1 MLHRLGLGVVKRIKP
16 TPFQGHVVTFMA
28 DSNLGR
34 LHMDAEALL
43 RVSPEELAQA
53 LLDRRRLL
61 KDQLPT
67 VIRTLEAEEQNLA
80 PKVTRAVE
88 NHKRANDVVAK
99 LKSTRDSSQ
108 KVAHGLL
115 PKVRGHRDSLVES
128 GGMVSLDPD
137 WKKEKLFEEL
147 DEIEDSIQTSAL
159 DHKAEKKMID
169 RRKKLIELNEK
180 WLKER
185 RDLNPE
191 MVDYI
196 DSRREMSHLFKTA
209 DKSHRDMIKAVEKAQ
224 PLHEKKVT
232 MQAEIREIRRV
243 LDRAK
248 ELLAQSDDAISH
260 WERRLKD
267 GDGELGLGF
276 ADLLVAKKRVAEGG
290 DSTFARKIKPDNQKR
305 GKNNPRK
312 GKSNKTKNPAKADSE
327 KKVVE
332 SAPESPTPAAK
343 KAEAPSHG
351 GEEE

>member
-1 MLHRLGLGVVKRIKP
+1 M
-16 TPFQGHVVTFMA
+16 TFMA

-169 RRKKLIELNEK
+169 RRKKLIEQNEK

-185 RDLNPE
+185 RDMNPE

-290 DSTFARKIKPDNQKR
+290 DSTFARKIKPDNKKR

-332 SAPESPTPAAK
+332 SAPESPTPATK

>member
-1 MLHRLGLGVVKRIKP
+1 M
-16 TPFQGHVVTFMA
+16 TFMA

-67 VIRTLEAEEQNLA
+67 VIRTLEAEEQNLV

-169 RRKKLIELNEK
+169 RRKKLIEQNEK

-185 RDLNPE
+185 RDMNPE

-290 DSTFARKIKPDNQKR
+290 DSTFARKIKPDNKKR

>member
-1 MLHRLGLGVVKRIKP
+1 
-16 TPFQGHVVTFMA
+16 
-28 DSNLGR
+28 
-34 LHMDAEALL
+34 MDAEALL

-67 VIRTLEAEEQNLA
+67 VIRTLEAEEQNLS
-80 PKVTRAVE
+80 PKVDRVVK
-88 NHKRANDVVAK
+88 NHKRANDAVAK

-108 KVAHGLL
+108 KIAHGLL

-169 RRKKLIELNEK
+169 RRKKLIGQNEK

-185 RDLNPE
+185 RQMNPE
-191 MVDYI
+191 MVDYV

-224 PLHEKKVT
+224 PLHEKKVA
-232 MQAEIREIRRV
+232 MQAEIRDIRRV

-248 ELLAQSDDAISH
+248 ELLSQSDDAIGH

-267 GDGELGLGF
+267 GFGELGLGF
-276 ADLLVAKKRVAEGG
+276 TDLLAAKRRVAEGG
-290 DSTFARKIKPDNQKR
+290 DSTFARKTKANNQKG

-312 GKSNKTKNPAKADSE
+312 GKSNKSKHSAKANSDTNT
-327 KKVVE
+327 VE
-332 SAPESPTPAAK
+332 STPKSPATAVETAD
-343 KAEAPSHG
+343 APSRR

>member
-1 MLHRLGLGVVKRIKP
+1 M
-16 TPFQGHVVTFMA
+16 TFMA

-185 RDLNPE
+185 RDMNPE

-290 DSTFARKIKPDNQKR
+290 DSTFARKIKPDNKKR

-343 KAEAPSHG
+343 KAEVPSHG

>member
-1 MLHRLGLGVVKRIKP
+1 
-16 TPFQGHVVTFMA
+16 VTFMA

-169 RRKKLIELNEK
+169 RRKKLIEQNEK

-185 RDLNPE
+185 RDMNPE

>member
-1 MLHRLGLGVVKRIKP
+1 MKRIKP

-248 ELLAQSDDAISH
+248 ELLAQSDDAINH

-290 DSTFARKIKPDNQKR
+290 DSTFARKIKPDNKKR

-332 SAPESPTPAAK
+332 SAPESPTPASK

>member
-1 MLHRLGLGVVKRIKP
+1 
-16 TPFQGHVVTFMA
+16 
-28 DSNLGR
+28 
-34 LHMDAEALL
+34 MDAEALL

-290 DSTFARKIKPDNQKR
+290 DSTFARKIKPDNKKR

>member
-1 MLHRLGLGVVKRIKP
+1 
-16 TPFQGHVVTFMA
+16 
-28 DSNLGR
+28 
-34 LHMDAEALL
+34 MDAEALL

-67 VIRTLEAEEQNLA
+67 VIRTLEAEEQNLS
-80 PKVTRAVE
+80 PKVDRAVE

-169 RRKKLIELNEK
+169 RRKKLIGQNEK

-185 RDLNPE
+185 RQMNPE
-191 MVDYI
+191 MVDYV

-224 PLHEKKVT
+224 PLHEKKVA
-232 MQAEIREIRRV
+232 MQAEIRDIRRV

-267 GDGELGLGF
+267 GFGELGLGF
-276 ADLLVAKKRVAEGG
+276 TDLLAAKRRVAEGG
-290 DSTFARKIKPDNQKR
+290 DSTFARKTKPNNQKR
-305 GKNNPRK
+305 GKNKTRK
-312 GKSNKTKNPAKADSE
+312 DNSNKSKPAKADSD
-327 KKVVE
+327 KKIVE
-332 SAPESPTPAAK
+332 SAPQSPAPAVETADV
-343 KAEAPSHG
+343 PSGG

>member
-1 MLHRLGLGVVKRIKP
+1 M
-16 TPFQGHVVTFMA
+16 TFMA

-260 WERRLKD
+260 WERRLED

-290 DSTFARKIKPDNQKR
+290 DSTFARKIKPDNKKR

>member
-1 MLHRLGLGVVKRIKP
+1 M
-16 TPFQGHVVTFMA
+16 TFMA

-290 DSTFARKIKPDNQKR
+290 DSTFARKIKPDNKKR

-332 SAPESPTPAAK
+332 SAPESPTPASK

>member
-1 MLHRLGLGVVKRIKP
+1 
-16 TPFQGHVVTFMA
+16 MA

-290 DSTFARKIKPDNQKR
+290 DSTFARKIKPDNKKR

>member
-1 MLHRLGLGVVKRIKP
+1 M
-16 TPFQGHVVTFMA
+16 TFMA

-169 RRKKLIELNEK
+169 RRKKLIEQNEK

-185 RDLNPE
+185 RDMNPE

-260 WERRLKD
+260 WEHRLKD

-290 DSTFARKIKPDNQKR
+290 DSTFARKIKPDNKKR

>member
-1 MLHRLGLGVVKRIKP
+1 MKRIKP

-67 VIRTLEAEEQNLA
+67 VIRTLEAEEQHLA

-169 RRKKLIELNEK
+169 RRKKLIEQNEK

-185 RDLNPE
+185 RDMNPE

>member
-1 MLHRLGLGVVKRIKP
+1 MKRIKP

-260 WERRLKD
+260 WEHRLKD

-290 DSTFARKIKPDNQKR
+290 DSTFARKIKPDNKKR

>member
-1 MLHRLGLGVVKRIKP
+1 M
-16 TPFQGHVVTFMA
+16 TFMA

-169 RRKKLIELNEK
+169 RRKKLIEQNEK

-185 RDLNPE
+185 RDMNPE

-290 DSTFARKIKPDNQKR
+290 DSTFARKIKPDNKKR

>member
-1 MLHRLGLGVVKRIKP
+1 M
-16 TPFQGHVVTFMA
+16 TFMA

-290 DSTFARKIKPDNQKR
+290 DSTFARKIKPDNKKR

-343 KAEAPSHG
+343 KAEVPSHG

>member
-1 MLHRLGLGVVKRIKP
+1 MKRIKP

-169 RRKKLIELNEK
+169 RRKKLIEHNEK

-185 RDLNPE
+185 RDMNPE

>member
-1 MLHRLGLGVVKRIKP
+1 
-16 TPFQGHVVTFMA
+16 VTFMA

-169 RRKKLIELNEK
+169 RRKKLIEQNEK

-185 RDLNPE
+185 RDMNPE

-305 GKNNPRK
+305 GKNNPHK

>member
-1 MLHRLGLGVVKRIKP
+1 
-16 TPFQGHVVTFMA
+16 
-28 DSNLGR
+28 
-34 LHMDAEALL
+34 MDAEALL

-169 RRKKLIELNEK
+169 RRKKLIEQNEK

-185 RDLNPE
+185 RDMNPE

>member
-1 MLHRLGLGVVKRIKP
+1 M
-16 TPFQGHVVTFMA
+16 TFMA

-99 LKSTRDSSQ
+99 LKCTRDSSQ
-108 KVAHGLL
+108 KVANGLL

-169 RRKKLIELNEK
+169 RRKKLIEQNEK

-185 RDLNPE
+185 RDMNPE

-290 DSTFARKIKPDNQKR
+290 DSTFARKIKPDNKKR

>member
-1 MLHRLGLGVVKRIKP
+1 MKRIKP

-185 RDLNPE
+185 RDMNPE

-290 DSTFARKIKPDNQKR
+290 DSTFARKIKSDKKKR

-332 SAPESPTPAAK
+332 SAPESPNPASK

>member
-1 MLHRLGLGVVKRIKP
+1 
-16 TPFQGHVVTFMA
+16 MA

-290 DSTFARKIKPDNQKR
+290 DSTFARKIKPDNKKR

-332 SAPESPTPAAK
+332 SAPESPTPASK

>member
-1 MLHRLGLGVVKRIKP
+1 MKRIKP

-290 DSTFARKIKPDNQKR
+290 DSTFARKIKPDNKKR

-332 SAPESPTPAAK
+332 SASESPTPAAK

>member
-1 MLHRLGLGVVKRIKP
+1 M
-16 TPFQGHVVTFMA
+16 TFMA

-169 RRKKLIELNEK
+169 RRKKLIEQNEK

-185 RDLNPE
+185 RDMNPE